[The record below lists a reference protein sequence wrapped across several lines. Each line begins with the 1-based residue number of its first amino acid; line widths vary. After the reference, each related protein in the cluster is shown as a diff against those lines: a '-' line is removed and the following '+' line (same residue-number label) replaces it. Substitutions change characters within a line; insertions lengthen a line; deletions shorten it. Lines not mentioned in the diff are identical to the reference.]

1 MALYWRDKT
10 LLAKIET
17 VYGTDPAPTGA
28 ANAILAKEI
37 TLSPMEGTDVSR
49 ELELPNMGAQPTI
62 AAELHATLKFR
73 VELQASGSLGVA
85 PAWGPLMR
93 ACSFAQTIVA
103 TTSVTYNPIT
113 TGQESVTLYLNVGG
127 TLFNLKGARGDV
139 TLMLDAQGI
148 PHLEFTFTGLWVAP
162 AAQAKPAVT
171 LSGFVDPTVATTAN
185 TPVFTLDAFTPKV
198 RNFKLAAGNQVERR
212 FLIGSEEILI
222 TDHAEQV
229 EFQIEAEAL
238 ATWNPFSLAL
248 SGTPVA
254 LTMRH
259 GTAAG
264 RRCTVNVPKL
274 QIQRPQSLAVQQNVV
289 EWALRGVP
297 LPTAGN
303 DQWTLALT

>member
-17 VYGTDPAPTGA
+17 VYGTDPVPTGA
-28 ANAILAKEI
+28 ANAMLVKEI

-49 ELELPNMGAQPTI
+49 ELELPAMGAQPTI
-62 AAELHATLKFR
+62 AAELHATLKFM

-93 ACSFAQTIVA
+93 ACAFAQTIVA
-103 TTSVTYNPIT
+103 ATSVTYNPIT
-113 TGQESVTLYLNVGG
+113 NGQESLTLYLNVGG
-127 TLFNLKGARGDV
+127 TVFNLRGARGDV

-148 PHLEFTFTGLWVAP
+148 PNLEFTFTGLWVAP
-162 AAQAKPAVT
+162 AAQARPTPVYT
-171 LSGFVDPTVATTAN
+171 GFIDPTVATTAN
-185 TPVFTLDAFTPKV
+185 TPIFTLDAFSPKV
-198 RNFKLAAGNQVERR
+198 RSFKLAAGNQVERR

-248 SGTPVA
+248 SGTPVVLA
-254 LTMRH
+254 MRH
-259 GTAAG
+259 GTVAG
-264 RRCTVNVPKL
+264 RRCTVNVPRM

-297 LPTAGN
+297 LQNAGN
-303 DQWTLALT
+303 DQWTLVLT

>member
-1 MALYWRDKT
+1 MALFWRNKT

-28 ANAILAKEI
+28 ANAILATNV

-49 ELELPNMGAQPTI
+49 ELELPAFGAQPTI
-62 AAELHATLKFR
+62 AAELHATLKFM
-73 VELQASGSLGVA
+73 VELQASGALGVA
-85 PAWGPLMR
+85 PAWGPLLR
-93 ACSFAQTIVA
+93 ACAFAQVIVA

-113 TGQESVTLYLNVGG
+113 NAQESVTLYLNVDG

-148 PHLEFTFTGLWVAP
+148 PHLEFTFTGLFVQP
-162 AAQAKPAVT
+162 AAQAKPTAV
-171 LSGFVDPTVATTAN
+171 LSGFIDPTVATTAN
-185 TPVFTLDAFTPKV
+185 TPVFTLDAFSPKV
-198 RNFKLAAGNQVERR
+198 RSFKLAAGNQVERR

-222 TDHAEQV
+222 TDHAEQI

-238 ATWNPFSLAL
+238 ATWNPFALAV
-248 SGTPVA
+248 SGAPVA

-259 GTAAG
+259 GTVAG
-264 RRCTVNVPKL
+264 KRVQANVPKM

-297 LPTAGN
+297 QQTAGN
-303 DQWTLALT
+303 DQWTLVLT